1 MKSMYD
7 TTSEIKRQALF
18 EEFEGILG
26 FVQTAFRQG
35 GTAHDVETGL
45 WERMLKLGR
54 SLFGGWFELCGDGD
68 AGSLG
73 LRSCMLYSSS
83 GGGLR

>member
-1 MKSMYD
+1 MTSMYD

-35 GTAHDVETGL
+35 GTAYDVEKGL
-45 WERMLKLGR
+45 WERMRELGQATP
-54 SLFGGWFELCGDGD
+54 GQ
-68 AGSLG
+68 
-73 LRSCMLYSSS
+73 
-83 GGGLR
+83 